1 MNLFHETSKKI
12 SGIVTKKYS
21 NSFYLSTK
29 LLDIKTKEAIHG
41 IYGFVRYADEIV
53 DTFHSYNKSYLLQ
66 KFEND
71 MYEALDQRI
80 SLNPILDSFQLAVN
94 KYNIPTS
101 YIDSFMKSMKMDLTK
116 TQYVTQKETN
126 EYIYGSANV
135 VGLMCLKVFC
145 RNDNQLFEIL
155 NNSAQLL
162 GSAFEKVNLL
172 RDLKSDTE
180 DLGRNYFSN
189 FDKKYFDENTKIRLT
204 TEIETEFKI
213 ALKGIKKLPGRSKLA
228 VLTAYLYYHALL
240 NKIKRT
246 QAKVILNKRIRISDF
261 RKIGLM
267 ARAIVEYK
275 IGII

>member
-29 LLDIKTKEAIHG
+29 LLDKKTKEAIHG
-41 IYGFVRYADEIV
+41 IYDFVRYADEIV

-71 MYEALDQRI
+71 MYEAIDQRI
-80 SLNPILDSFQLAVN
+80 SLNPVLDTFQLAVN
-94 KYNIPTS
+94 KYNIPIS
-101 YIDSFMKSMKMDLTK
+101 YIDSFMKSMKTDLIK

-145 RNDNQLFEIL
+145 RNDNQLFENL
-155 NNSAQLL
+155 QNSAQIL
-162 GSAFEKVNLL
+162 GSAFQKVNFL

>member
-116 TQYVTQKETN
+116 YVYPL
-126 EYIYGSANV
+126 EY
-135 VGLMCLKVFC
+135 
-145 RNDNQLFEIL
+145 L
-155 NNSAQLL
+155 NCC
-162 GSAFEKVNLL
+162 FYNL
-172 RDLKSDTE
+172 
-180 DLGRNYFSN
+180 
-189 FDKKYFDENTKIRLT
+189 
-204 TEIETEFKI
+204 
-213 ALKGIKKLPGRSKLA
+213 
-228 VLTAYLYYHALL
+228 HM
-240 NKIKRT
+240 
-246 QAKVILNKRIRISDF
+246 Q
-261 RKIGLM
+261 
-267 ARAIVEYK
+267 
-275 IGII
+275 